1 MVRGGRVR
9 GQRGATMQSR
19 PPIQYLSPDGQSFW
33 DGIEWRPVSSL
44 PPGYV
49 QQPYYAPQ
57 MQPYP
62 VQPMYA
68 APGLQRSNGVGTA
81 AGVLGIIT
89 AVLMFVPVI
98 NYLSV
103 LLGIMATIFGGVGI
117 RKANRI
123 PGTPKGMAV
132 TGLVLGIIG
141 IVISLIFIIGVY
153 AYLFRNSA
161 PWI

>member
-1 MVRGGRVR
+1 MAG
-9 GQRGATMQSR
+9 R

-44 PPGYV
+44 PPGYAP
-49 QQPYYAPQ
+49 QPYYAPQ

-62 VQPMYA
+62 MQPMYA
-68 APGLQRSNGVGTA
+68 APALQPSNGIGTA

-89 AVLMFVPVI
+89 AVLMFVPVV

-153 AYLFRNSA
+153 AYLFRRSA

>member
-1 MVRGGRVR
+1 
-9 GQRGATMQSR
+9 MQGR
-19 PPIQYLSPDGQSFW
+19 PPIQYLSPDGQFFW

-44 PPGYV
+44 PPGYAP
-49 QQPYYAPQ
+49 QPYAPQ

-68 APGLQRSNGVGTA
+68 VPAVLERSNGIGTA

-89 AVLMFVPVI
+89 AVLMFVPVV
-98 NYLSV
+98 NYLAV
-103 LLGIMATIFGGVGI
+103 LLGIMATIFGGAGI
-117 RKANRI
+117 HKANRI

-141 IVISLIFIIGVY
+141 IVMSLIFIIGVY
-153 AYLFRNSA
+153 AYLFRNTA
-161 PWI
+161 PLI

>member
-1 MVRGGRVR
+1 MAG
-9 GQRGATMQSR
+9 R

-44 PPGYV
+44 PPGYAP
-49 QQPYYAPQ
+49 QPYYAPQ

-68 APGLQRSNGVGTA
+68 APGLQRSNGIGTA

-89 AVLMFVPVI
+89 AVLMFVPVV
-98 NYLSV
+98 NYVSV